1 MMSIF
6 QKSGRWRKD
15 GSPHPRPGAQPRDG
29 GEARPKVE
37 LVVGDFNDPASL
49 KPAFASVDEAFVV
62 MNGKDLNRLE
72 ANALDRSRAFQTASA
87 SVASTRAW
95 CCGRCKSVN
104 SWKTE

>member
-1 MMSIF
+1 MMAIF

-15 GSPHPRPGAQPRDG
+15 GSPHPRPGAQPREG

-87 SVASTRAW
+87 SVPSTRAW

>member
-1 MMSIF
+1 MMAIF
-6 QKSGRWRKD
+6 QKVDD
-15 GSPHPRPGAQPRDG
+15 GERTVPRIRALMREG

-37 LVVGDFNDPASL
+37 LIVGDFNDPASL
-49 KPAFASVDEAFVV
+49 KPAFAGVDEAFVV

>member
-1 MMSIF
+1 MMAIF

-15 GSPHPRPGAQPRDG
+15 GSPHPRHCAQPREG

-37 LVVGDFNDPASL
+37 LVVGDLNDPASL

-62 MNGKDLNRLE
+62 VIGKDLNRLE
-72 ANALDRSRAFQTASA
+72 ANALVHVLSSGFGFGGLNA
-87 SVASTRAW
+87 SVVLRM
-95 CCGRCKSVN
+95 KSVN

>member
-1 MMSIF
+1 MD
-6 QKSGRWRKD
+6 D
-15 GSPHPRPGAQPRDG
+15 GERTVPRIRALVRNRAKA

-62 MNGKDLNRLE
+62 VNGKDLNRLE